1 MAKKSAVEK
10 NNRRIKMVARMAVK
24 RAALVA
30 ISKDKSLPDEERWIA
45 RLQLAQLPRDSSKHR
60 IRNRCEVTGR
70 PRAVYRKF
78 RMSRIALRDL
88 ASNGKIPG
96 VVKSSW

>member
-1 MAKKSAVEK
+1 MAKVSAVEK
-10 NNRRIKMVARMAVK
+10 NKKRI
-24 RAALVA
+24 ALVA
-30 ISKDKSLPDEERWIA
+30 KLATKREKLIAVSKDKSLPDDERWIA
-45 RLQLAQLPRDSSKHR
+45 RLKLAQLPRDSSKSR
-60 IRNRCEVTGR
+60 IRNRCLVSGR

>member
-10 NNRRIKMVARMAVK
+10 NNKRI
-24 RAALVA
+24 ALVA
-30 ISKDKSLPDEERWIA
+30 KLATKREKLIAVSKDKSLADDERWIA
-45 RLQLAQLPRDSSKHR
+45 RLQLSQLPRDSAKGR
-60 IRNRCEVTGR
+60 IRNRCLISGR

>member
-1 MAKKSAVEK
+1 MAKKSSIEK
-10 NNRRIKMVARMAVK
+10 NNRRIRMSARMADK

-30 ISKDKSLPDEERWIA
+30 VSKDKSLPDDERWLA
-45 RLQLAQLPRDSSKHR
+45 RLRLAQLPRDSSKNR
-60 IRNRCEVTGR
+60 VRNRCELTGR
-70 PRAVYRKF
+70 PRGVYRKF

>member
-10 NNRRIKMVARMAVK
+10 NNKRI
-24 RAALVA
+24 ALVA
-30 ISKDKSLPDEERWIA
+30 KLATKREKLIAVSKDKSLPDDERWIA
-45 RLQLAQLPRDSSKHR
+45 RLKLTQLPRDSAKSR
-60 IRNRCEVTGR
+60 IRNRCLISGR

>member
-10 NNRRIKMVARMAVK
+10 NKKRIAMVARMADK

>member
-10 NNRRIKMVARMAVK
+10 NNRRIKMVARMAEK